1 MPRCRKCGN
10 KLPLY
15 LGWEFVCP
23 QCGVRHPSIRTL
35 TGFLVVWVILLAV
48 HSLMFLDRT
57 TLFDG
62 VAVAALV
69 SLIAL
74 SSLQIIVLQKRRKGF
89 SSGQPLS

>member
-1 MPRCRKCGN
+1 M
-10 KLPLY
+10 
-15 LGWEFVCP
+15 GWEFVCP

-35 TGFLVVWVILLAV
+35 VGFLAIWAILLAV

-69 SLIAL
+69 FLIVF
-74 SSLQIIVLQKRRKGF
+74 SSLQVIVLQKRRKRFGPCQF
-89 SSGQPLS
+89 PR